1 MLSSCKAMLWVDKHR
16 PKTLDEASGP
26 RALSKFK
33 GAFKGLEFR
42 ALGFRVQGFRVLG
55 SWRNSPFLS
64 NQTLDYKTVL

>member
-42 ALGFRVQGFRVLG
+42 ALGFRVQGFRV
-55 SWRNSPFLS
+55 
-64 NQTLDYKTVL
+64 